1 MSPSI
6 LFANTTIAARE
17 KIKFD
22 RTTMRKMFSAS
33 TVEEAAKFLLPFGY
47 DIEHEDHIVTKKL
60 GETLDIF
67 AELCPDVNL
76 KKFVLASA
84 KIENVDREK
93 NLKNLRVKLK
103 NFPADSILY
112 IEDYFGKGVTA
123 LPVMPKASTFDLEMF
138 LNWFI
143 MKLEELRIVKAL
155 LFGKK
160 LGIPREQLQSMIR
173 GGKWKSL

>member
-6 LFANTTIAARE
+6 IFANTTLAARE

-22 RTTMRKMFSAS
+22 RATIRKMFSAPS
-33 TVEEAAKFLLPFGY
+33 VEEAAKLLLPFGY

-60 GETLDIF
+60 AETLDVF
-67 AELCPDVNL
+67 AELCPDINL
-76 KKFVLASA
+76 KKFVLTAA
-84 KIENVDREK
+84 KIENISREK
-93 NLKNLRVKLK
+93 DLKNLRTKLK
-103 NFPADSILY
+103 HFSADSITY

-123 LPVMPKASTFDLEMF
+123 LPIMPKASTFDLEMF

-155 LFGKK
+155 LIGKK
-160 LGIPREQLQSMIR
+160 LRIPREQLQSMLR
-173 GGKWKSL
+173 GGK